1 MSITSTRKPYRR
13 RMFPP
18 IRKGFE
24 ELGYFGCTLD
34 RLLYRVDQ
42 SRQRSWRLA
51 VFRHNWAMVSGNHD
65 QTCYLDCPFIG
76 YEYPHYIIEFRNPPY
91 PSMWRVSTFR
101 SDLQPK
107 DLEFR

>member
-1 MSITSTRKPYRR
+1 MTTTQNFRKPYRR

-34 RLLYRVDQ
+34 RLLYRVDE

-51 VFRHNWAMVSGNHD
+51 VDRHNSAVLSENHD

-76 YEYPHYIIEFRNPPY
+76 YEYPHYIIELRNPPY

-101 SDLQPK
+101 SDLRP
-107 DLEFR
+107 